1 MKTLK
6 LVIGI
11 LCFVLAAFIIFQSC
25 AAGLSNALENNDEGS
40 GMAGFMVALLMIA
53 GGAVMI
59 ATRNGGKG
67 GSIAGLIIYLIAGLL
82 GLSMAGSFGD
92 LKVWG
97 GLCLVIAIINLIAI
111 FTAKKAK

>member
-11 LCFVLAAFIIFQSC
+11 LCFVLAIFILFQSC
-25 AAGLSNALENNDEGS
+25 AAGLGNALEDNGESS

-53 GGAVMI
+53 GGAIMI

-67 GSIAGLIIYLIAGLL
+67 GSIAGLIIYLISGLL
-82 GLSMAGSFGD
+82 GISMAGSYGD
-92 LKVWG
+92 LKIWG
-97 GLCLVIAIINLIAI
+97 GLCLIIAVINLISL
-111 FTAKKAK
+111 FTAKKSK